1 MRGILADIVAVPDDG
16 VVCST
21 WGAGSRRRGFGLRW
35 PSCRRRNVS
44 RTKERGIATVRSK
57 SRGGDAWSS
66 SLGAGGDGGLGEAIT
81 GPSSAGQFGR
91 LPLNFSGG
99 SNTAADCC
107 CWCWGRRPTGKVRP
121 AAASLFPCDA
131 GNFLEGRAGKTSDFR
146 TFGQGKLRP
155 IMLLPFYLVRAFPSE
170 AELITSHTQ
179 LGTTC
184 LSDQA
189 GILCCHRLRC

>member
-1 MRGILADIVAVPDDG
+1 MAVVSPKECIQNKRKRDSDGSFEEQMRRCL
-16 VVCST
+16 VVVVVV
-21 WGAGSRRRGFGLRW
+21 RRW
-35 PSCRRRNVS
+35 C
-44 RTKERGIATVRSK
+44 
-57 SRGGDAWSS
+57 
-66 SLGAGGDGGLGEAIT
+66 DGGLGEAIT

-107 CWCWGRRPTGKVRP
+107 WCWGRRPTGKVRP

-131 GNFLEGRAGKTSDFR
+131 GNFLEGRTGKTSDFR
-146 TFGQGKLRP
+146 AFGQGKLRP